1 MCFSSL
7 VLLNFQEL
15 FAADQQKSRKVWH
28 FLEPTTTSFKSNYG
42 DKKNGLGWHGMARI
56 RASYFFFFL
65 IIE

>member
-42 DKKNGLGWHGMARI
+42 DKKKWNGMAWHG
-56 RASYFFFFL
+56 
-65 IIE
+65 ENPC

>member
-42 DKKNGLGWHGMARI
+42 DKKMAWHGMAWRESVL
-56 RASYFFFFL
+56 ATFFF
-65 IIE
+65 